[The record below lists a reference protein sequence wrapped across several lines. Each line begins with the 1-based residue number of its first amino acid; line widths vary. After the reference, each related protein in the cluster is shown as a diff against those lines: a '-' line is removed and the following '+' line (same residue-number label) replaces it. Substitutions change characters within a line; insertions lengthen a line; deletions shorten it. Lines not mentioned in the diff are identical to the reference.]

1 MKRYKIELKG
11 LSPLLMHSD
20 NLAWAAVLER
30 WQRVPSNKKVS
41 VAGDDR
47 SPAWRWIGACYHDSG
62 ALAIPS
68 DNLMTCL
75 REGGVAVPT
84 GKRGGTFK
92 AATQSGI
99 LVDQAAWPLMVR
111 GKTVAWS
118 DIEALVNEEDFA
130 KHEAR
135 SRELGFDLFAKRAKV
150 GQSKHVRVRPRFDE
164 WAAAGTVSIIDDQ
177 ITEQVLSDILDHA
190 GAFCGLG
197 DWRPARSLKSPGPFG
212 RFAATVSAL

>member
-1 MKRYKIELKG
+1 MKRYRIELKG
-11 LSPLLMHSD
+11 LSPLLMHPD
-20 NLAWAAVLER
+20 NIPWAAVMDA
-30 WQRVPSNKKVS
+30 WQRVPANKKVS

-47 SPAWRWIGACYHDSG
+47 SPAWRWLGSVYHNSG
-62 ALAIPS
+62 VLAIPS

-99 LVDQAAWPLMVR
+99 LVDQVAWPLTID

-118 DIEALVNEEDFA
+118 DLEALAKEEDFA
-130 KHEAR
+130 VHEAR
-135 SRELGFDLFAKRAKV
+135 VRELGFELFVKRAKV
-150 GQSKHVRVRPRFDE
+150 GQSKHVRVRPRFDR
-164 WAAAGTVSIIDDQ
+164 WAAAGTITVIDSQ
-177 ITEQVLSDILDHA
+177 ITDQVLSDILVHA

-197 DWRPARSLKSPGPFG
+197 DWRPSRGLKSPGPFG
-212 RFAATVSAL
+212 RFEATVKAF